1 MEDYELDLKYLFN
14 YHLGC
19 TTLYLSYLYID
30 N

>member
-14 YHLGC
+14 YYLG
-19 TTLYLSYLYID
+19 TTSYVLYLYID